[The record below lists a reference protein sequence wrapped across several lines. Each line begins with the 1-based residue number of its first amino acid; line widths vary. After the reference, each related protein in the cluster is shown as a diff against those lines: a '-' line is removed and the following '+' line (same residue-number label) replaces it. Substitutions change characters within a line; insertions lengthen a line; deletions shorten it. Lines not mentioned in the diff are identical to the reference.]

1 LDFEIELASGVLQGF
16 RSGGVGAE
24 FRVEVAED
32 SDANGSTHGSI
43 VLEGKLRVGRHESK
57 ANRKG
62 REETAAK
69 AAKKGIVA

>member
-1 LDFEIELASGVLQGF
+1 
-16 RSGGVGAE
+16 VGAE